1 MKTKIKNPI
10 LTGFNPD
17 PCILRVGDDY
27 YLAVSTFEYYPGVQI
42 YTSKDLVNWKVVAR
56 PITSDKADLTAMPQG
71 GGVWAPCLSH
81 DGNKFYL
88 VYSRVTIWSSGPFK
102 DVDNFIIT
110 ADRVDGKWSK
120 PVYINS
126 HGFDASLFHDDDGKK
141 YYMCMEW
148 DPRHS
153 PDNKRFTGILLW
165 EMDQETF
172 ALKGE
177 PKKIFC
183 GTDRGSVEGPHIY
196 KRNGWY
202 YLFTAE
208 GGTNVEH
215 AETVARSR
223 NIFGPY
229 EVHPYKHIITSYQTN
244 NPLQKAGHAS
254 IVDDGKGNW
263 YLAHLCGRKL
273 MNGNCV
279 LGRETSLQNIEF
291 RDDDWCYLK
300 DGGTQ
305 PYSYYEVEGK
315 VNHNTFRKKK
325 LQFTRNNMKNMF
337 QSLRTPLGKRARIID
352 KDTIELVGA
361 EGICS
366 LHCQTLLAYRQQHI
380 DFRASVKLDFHPEN
394 FNHTAGLIYR
404 YNEENQ
410 YFLFMTHDENKGN
423 VLRIQS
429 IVKGEHK
436 WWDEIV
442 TVKDSVYLAIDVKC
456 EKGQFYYSEDGSD
469 YVLIGK
475 PFDTSVL
482 SDESACPMGFTGA
495 FIGLYAGDGNFRKKT
510 AKFSFFEYENKEEKR

>member
-177 PKKIFC
+177 PKKNIL
-183 GTDRGSVEGPHIY
+183 
-196 KRNGWY
+196 RNRPWVCRR
-202 YLFTAE
+202 T
-208 GGTNVEH
+208 
-215 AETVARSR
+215 
-223 NIFGPY
+223 
-229 EVHPYKHIITSYQTN
+229 
-244 NPLQKAGHAS
+244 
-254 IVDDGKGNW
+254 
-263 YLAHLCGRKL
+263 AHL
-273 MNGNCV
+273 
-279 LGRETSLQNIEF
+279 
-291 RDDDWCYLK
+291 
-300 DGGTQ
+300 
-305 PYSYYEVEGK
+305 
-315 VNHNTFRKKK
+315 
-325 LQFTRNNMKNMF
+325 
-337 QSLRTPLGKRARIID
+337 
-352 KDTIELVGA
+352 
-361 EGICS
+361 
-366 LHCQTLLAYRQQHI
+366 
-380 DFRASVKLDFHPEN
+380 
-394 FNHTAGLIYR
+394 
-404 YNEENQ
+404 
-410 YFLFMTHDENKGN
+410 
-423 VLRIQS
+423 
-429 IVKGEHK
+429 
-436 WWDEIV
+436 
-442 TVKDSVYLAIDVKC
+442 
-456 EKGQFYYSEDGSD
+456 
-469 YVLIGK
+469 
-475 PFDTSVL
+475 
-482 SDESACPMGFTGA
+482 
-495 FIGLYAGDGNFRKKT
+495 
-510 AKFSFFEYENKEEKR
+510 